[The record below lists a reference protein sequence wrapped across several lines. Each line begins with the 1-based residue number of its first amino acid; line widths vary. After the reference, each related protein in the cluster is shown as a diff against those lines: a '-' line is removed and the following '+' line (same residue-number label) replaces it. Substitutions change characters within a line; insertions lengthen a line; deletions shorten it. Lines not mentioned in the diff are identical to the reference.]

1 MENKIKV
8 YLIDDNKDFL
18 NLCSESLE
26 EYNFDVVGMATDGNT
41 AYEEIIKVNP
51 DIIIT
56 DMIIPGLDGIGL
68 IKKIRSANMIKD
80 PAILILS
87 CINSEQ
93 IMQDAISCGANYYML
108 KPFEINVLR
117 DRIYDILNKK
127 VSRTSPLVSKSV
139 QNTNNV
145 DLETCVTKAIHEIG
159 VPAHIKGYQYLREA
173 IMMSVKDMDVINYIT
188 KLLYPEIAKKFNTT
202 SSRVERAIRHAIE
215 VAWDRGDVEV
225 LNRVFGY
232 TVNNS
237 RGKPTNSEF
246 IAMIADT
253 LRLEIKAG

>member
-1 MENKIKV
+1 MDKKIKV

-18 NLCSESLE
+18 NLCKEGLAESG
-26 EYNFDVVGMATDGNT
+26 F
-41 AYEEIIKVNP
+41 EIIGTAGNGVIAYDEIMELCP
-51 DIIIT
+51 DIVIT
-56 DMIIPGLDGIGL
+56 DMIIPGIDGIGL
-68 IKKIRSANMIKD
+68 IKKIRASNLKD
-80 PAILILS
+80 GPGIIVLT
-87 CINSEQ
+87 CINNEE
-93 IMQDAISCGANYYML
+93 IMQEAMALGANYYML
-108 KPFEINVLR
+108 KPFEINTLI
-117 DRIYDILNKK
+117 DRIHAIITSMEKS
-127 VSRTSPLVSKSV
+127 SRFISTPIANSSGM
-139 QNTNNV
+139 

-173 IMMSVKDMDVINYIT
+173 IMMSIEDMDIINYVT
-188 KLLYPEIAKKFNTT
+188 KLLYPTIAKKYSTT

-215 VAWDRGDVEV
+215 VAWDRGDIDV

-253 LRLEIKAG
+253 LRLEIKAS